1 MTKGAGRP
9 RPRDTADRDSN
20 GSYDRIMAAN
30 DTHVMAGHVRE
41 HHEAIDAL
49 TAEEMLAPWSEEWFR
64 ARHWRAA
71 PLVGA
76 CRDIWET
83 SSAPAPLG
91 PGDLP

>member
-1 MTKGAGRP
+1 MSFDDERHRP
-9 RPRDTADRDSN
+9 S
-20 GSYDRIMAAN
+20 
-30 DTHVMAGHVRE
+30 E
-41 HHEAIDAL
+41 DA
-49 TAEEMLAPWSEEWFR
+49 WSEGWFH

-91 PGDLP
+91 PGDRP

>member
-49 TAEEMLAPWSEEWFR
+49 TAEEMLAHVWYVRGYDAGVAE
-64 ARHWRAA
+64 
-71 PLVGA
+71 
-76 CRDIWET
+76 
-83 SSAPAPLG
+83 SAHAQGESP
-91 PGDLP
+91 